1 MHARFWG
8 YKMNHCQD
16 GPSYQ
21 NVESCRKSRVKTQ
34 NPQLPWTALS
44 PLSCVACLPK
54 SLSGDRAS
62 SSLALV
68 WCQNNCQ
75 FSCSYSSKTAPG
87 GSKFG
92 TEASLSCKDKCNFY
106 IFQCVKVHHFPPS
119 WILIKIYLA
128 PKTAPS
134 FSFLKTKSEAM
145 PENSREIFWLKVLQE
160 RNGACGLQSLLCSS
174 FCGS

>member
-1 MHARFWG
+1 MKHQCMPGSGDTKWIIV
-8 YKMNHCQD
+8 CQD

-21 NVESCRKSRVKTQ
+21 NVESYRKSRVKTQ
-34 NPQLPWTALS
+34 NLQLPWAALS
-44 PLSCVACLPK
+44 LLSCVACLSK
-54 SLSGDRAS
+54 ILSGDGAS

-106 IFQCVKVHHFPPS
+106 IFQCVKVHYFPPS

-128 PKTAPS
+128 PKTGPLIVIPKNKERSYAWEQQGD
-134 FSFLKTKSEAM
+134 FLTE
-145 PENSREIFWLKVLQE
+145 
-160 RNGACGLQSLLCSS
+160 
-174 FCGS
+174 GSAGKKWCMWFAIITA